1 MSGRQ
6 GIDQLQAVGQIQLSL
21 ERSKLWS
28 VWNFKVEAQIKVNL
42 QLCALVPGWVT
53 ATVRVLLLV
62 VLLTLQGV

>member
-6 GIDQLQAVGQIQLSL
+6 GIDQLQAVGQIQLGL

-28 VWNFKVEAQIKVNL
+28 VWKFKVEAQIKVNL

-53 ATVRVLLLV
+53 ARVRVFLLV
-62 VLLTLQGV
+62 VLLTHQGA

>member
-6 GIDQLQAVGQIQLSL
+6 GIDQLQAVGQIQLGL
-21 ERSKLWS
+21 KRSKLWS
-28 VWNFKVEAQIKVNL
+28 VWKFKVEAQIKVNL

-62 VLLTLQGV
+62 VLLTH